1 MKDYV
6 IIGLLIVILMI
17 LLSRRRSSY
26 TQAQLSML
34 TPAIPQAVARLVVND
49 ILDISINQTKGT
61 PVLAS
66 VNSLIAKVN
75 TAESSAQLV
84 PYTSETQISTMF
96 QAAYDNSEASLTRT
110 DKAILR
116 FMTLL
121 GIESQQHIPWGS
133 GGLPAI
139 SFTNQGKTV
148 WADEIM
154 GQTGLTIQEGIVKIL
169 EMVKNTAMMNDS
181 IIAEI
186 NSILPSNLTPF
197 ASADDYKNRINPD
210 NSTNRNI
217 SITDPSV
224 IWFIKFY
231 TIGPLYMVWLAEN
244 KWRIDLSWRLVQ
256 DNPPTA
262 VTA

>member
-6 IIGLLIVILMI
+6 IIGLLIVLLMI

-26 TQAQLSML
+26 TQAQVSML
-34 TPAIPQAVARLVVND
+34 TPAIPQAVARLVLND
-49 ILDISINQTKGT
+49 ILDITINQTKGL

-96 QAAYDNSEASLTRT
+96 QTAYDNSEASLTRT

-116 FMTLL
+116 FMTLHGL
-121 GIESQQHIPWGS
+121 ESQQQIPWGS

-154 GQTGLTIQEGIVKIL
+154 GQTGLTIHEGIVKTL
-169 EMVKNTAMMNDS
+169 EMVKNSPMMNDS
-181 IIAEI
+181 LIAEI
-186 NSILPSNLTPF
+186 NSLLPSNLTPF
-197 ASADDYKNRINPD
+197 VNRDDFRTKAT
-210 NSTNRNI
+210 SL
-217 SITDPSV
+217 TDPSIV
-224 IWFIKFY
+224 WFVKFY

-244 KWRIDLSWRLVQ
+244 KWRLDYNWRLVQ
-256 DNPPTA
+256 DTA
-262 VTA
+262 TPIA

>member
-1 MKDYV
+1 M

-17 LLSRRRSSY
+17 LLSRRMSSY
-26 TQAQLSML
+26 TTTQIGML
-34 TPAIPQAVARLVVND
+34 TPAIPQAVARLVLND
-49 ILDISINQTKGT
+49 ILDITINQTKGL

-84 PYTSETQISTMF
+84 PYTSETQISTIF
-96 QAAYDNSEASLTRT
+96 QTAYDNSEASLTRT

-121 GIESQQHIPWGS
+121 GLESQQQIPWGS
-133 GGLPAI
+133 GGLPAL
-139 SFTNQGKTV
+139 SFTNQGKPV

-154 GQTGLTIQEGIVKIL
+154 GQTGLTIHEGIVKTL
-169 EMVKNTAMMNDS
+169 EMVKNSPMMNDS
-181 IIAEI
+181 LIAEI
-186 NSILPSNLTPF
+186 NSLLPSNLTPF
-197 ASADDYKNRINPD
+197 ASPADFATK
-210 NSTNRNI
+210 I
-217 SITDPSV
+217 SSFTDPSIV
-224 IWFIKFY
+224 WFVKFY

-262 VTA
+262 FTA

>member
-17 LLSRRRSSY
+17 LLSRRKSSY
-26 TQAQLSML
+26 TASQLSML
-34 TPAIPQAVARLVVND
+34 TLAIPQAVAQLVVDD
-49 ILDISINQTKGT
+49 ILDITINQTKGL
-61 PVLAS
+61 PVLSS
-66 VNSLIAKVN
+66 VNNLIAKVN

-116 FMTLL
+116 FMTLI
-121 GIESQQHIPWGS
+121 GIESQQQIPWGS

-139 SFTNQGKTV
+139 SFTNQGKTI
-148 WADEIM
+148 WADEII
-154 GQTGLTIQEGIVKIL
+154 GQTGLTIHEGIVKML
-169 EMVKNTAMMNDS
+169 EMIKNNRMMNDGL
-181 IIAEI
+181 ITEI
-186 NSILPSNLTPF
+186 NSLLPSNLTPF
-197 ASADDYKNRINPD
+197 VNRADFATKV
-210 NSTNRNI
+210 S
-217 SITDPSV
+217 SMTDPSIV
-224 IWFIKFY
+224 WFVKFY

>member
-17 LLSRRRSSY
+17 LLSRRKSSY
-26 TQAQLSML
+26 TASQLSMF
-34 TPAIPQAVARLVVND
+34 TPAIPQSVARLVVND
-49 ILDISINQTKGT
+49 ILDITINQAKGL
-61 PVLAS
+61 PVLSS

-121 GIESQQHIPWGS
+121 GVESQQQIPWGS
-133 GGLPAI
+133 GGLPVL
-139 SFTNQGKTV
+139 SFTNQGKPV

-154 GQTGLTIQEGIVKIL
+154 GQTGLTIHEGIVKTL
-169 EMVKNTAMMNDS
+169 EMIKNTPMMNDGL
-181 IIAEI
+181 IAEI
-186 NSILPSNLTPF
+186 NSLLPSNLTPF
-197 ASADDYKNRINPD
+197 ASIADFRTKA
-210 NSTNRNI
+210 S
-217 SITDPSV
+217 SMTDPSIV
-224 IWFIKFY
+224 WFVKFY

-244 KWRIDLSWRLVQ
+244 KWRIDTSWRLVQ
-256 DNPPTA
+256 DTA
-262 VTA
+262 TPLS